1 MQKHPRLHAIS
12 RSLFSR
18 THLLRSPLFAS
29 GSTGHSTPMAP
40 ARAFDPPI
48 DQQRKSSVQCWII
61 QLSYWVA
68 GCIAFIGA
76 LMTLSHIA
84 FLDSIR

>member
-18 THLLRSPLFAS
+18 TLLLLSPLFAS
-29 GSTGHSTPMAP
+29 GLTGHSMPMAP
-40 ARAFDPPI
+40 ARAFDTRMV
-48 DQQRKSSVQCWII
+48 QQRKPSVTSWII

-76 LMTLSHIA
+76 LMALSHIA
-84 FLDSIR
+84 FVHSIR